1 MKRIVL
7 FLSVIAALQTSPLLA
22 DDKRLVLS
30 TIKPVHALVSAIAG
44 DTADTAQIIP
54 DYASPHSYSFKPSDL
69 RRLSKAD
76 LVFRID
82 EHMESFLNKSLTS
95 IAKDKLVSLSDSE
108 GLVLLKA
115 NHSHDEHETHAEH
128 ENYEE
133 HDDHEE
139 HEEHEAHDSHDMDN
153 HDEHHEAENAAENDY
168 HLWLDPNNAIA
179 MVKQIRDHL
188 IKMDAKNTEQY
199 TKNAEQ
205 LIDAITQKDEA
216 ISKQLSG
223 VADSPFIVMHDA
235 WQYFS
240 KHYKLNQLSS
250 VTLQED
256 LRASAKAISEA
267 REMIR
272 SSGVTCVVT
281 EPNFR
286 LDTLKVLTADFKVNT
301 AQIDPLG
308 RSIAISSQSYPELL
322 QDTADKLLS
331 CLQKDNTL

>member
-30 TIKPVHALVSAIAG
+30 TIKPVHTLVSAIAG

-133 HDDHEE
+133 HADHEGHEE
-139 HEEHEAHDSHDMDN
+139 HDANDMEN
-153 HDEHHEAENAAENDY
+153 HDEHHEAEDDAENDY

-179 MVKQIRDHL
+179 MVKQIRDQL

-199 TKNAEQ
+199 TKNTEQ
-205 LIDAITQKDEA
+205 LIDTITQKDEA

-223 VADSPFIVMHDA
+223 VTDSPFIVMHDA

-286 LDTLKVLTADFKVNT
+286 LDTLKVLTEDFKVNT

-308 RSIAISSQSYPELL
+308 RNIAISSQSYPELL

>member
-115 NHSHDEHETHAEH
+115 NHSHDEHANHET
-128 ENYEE
+128 
-133 HDDHEE
+133 HDDHEG
-139 HEEHEAHDSHDMDN
+139 HEEHDSHAMES
-153 HDEHHEAENAAENDY
+153 HDERHEAEDAAENDY

-179 MVKQIRDHL
+179 MVKQIRDQL

-216 ISKQLSG
+216 ISKQLSD
-223 VADSPFIVMHDA
+223 VTDSPFIVMHDA

-286 LDTLKVLTADFKVNT
+286 LDTLKVLTEDFKVNT

-308 RSIAISSQSYPELL
+308 RNIAISSQSYPELL